1 MNVLITGG
9 LGFIGTQLSIKLLER
24 GNAVTV
30 VDHSPQP
37 RHSTPQGVR
46 YISADTTIRGNW
58 QGEVTAQDA
67 VINLAG
73 ASIFS
78 RWSEQRKKLI
88 YDSRILTTRNVV
100 EALPKKEDVL
110 LCSTSAVGYYGF
122 RGDEEIKEGDSPGD
136 DFLARV
142 CIDWEDEAA
151 RAAEK
156 GIRVAVTRFGI
167 VLGKTGGALGQMM
180 PLYKYFIG
188 GPLGSGEQWFSWV
201 HMEDLLRAF
210 LFILDNEDIAGPVNI
225 CSPNP
230 VRNRQLAKALGRA
243 LSRPS
248 FLRAPAFA
256 VRLILGEFGTMLL
269 KGQRVLPAKLLDH
282 GFVFQ
287 YPVILEALNDVVKDN
302 D

>member
-9 LGFIGTQLSIKLLER
+9 LGFIGTQLSIRLLER
-24 GNAVTV
+24 GNTVTI

-37 RHSTPQGVR
+37 RPNTPQKVR
-46 YISADTTIRGNW
+46 YISADTSVKGKW
-58 QGEVTAQDA
+58 QDEVERQDA

-78 RWSEQRKKLI
+78 RWNEKRKKLV

-100 EALPKKEDVL
+100 EAIEKEKGSL

-122 RGDEEIKEGDSPGD
+122 RGDEELTEGDSPGD

-142 CIDWEDEAA
+142 CVDWEGEAA
-151 RAAEK
+151 MAAEK
-156 GIRVAVTRFGI
+156 GIRVVVTRFGI
-167 VLGKTGGALGQMM
+167 VLGKKGGALGQMM
-180 PLYKYFIG
+180 PLFKNYIG
-188 GPLGSGEQWFSWV
+188 GPLGSGDQWFSWV

-230 VRNRQLAKALGRA
+230 IRNRQLAKALGKA

-248 FLRAPAFA
+248 FLKAPAFA
-256 VRLILGEFGTMLL
+256 VRLVLGEFGTMLL
-269 KGQRVLPAKLLDH
+269 KGQRVLPAKLLDK
-282 GFVFQ
+282 GFVFH
-287 YPVILEALNDVVKDN
+287 YPDIVDALNEVVKEN
-302 D
+302 A